1 MKERCNW
8 LPCIRMLY
16 PELDESESGDILV
29 EAINGADEQSEP
41 CHRNRKQG
49 GIIVVGAESRG

>member
-1 MKERCNW
+1 
-8 LPCIRMLY
+8 MLY